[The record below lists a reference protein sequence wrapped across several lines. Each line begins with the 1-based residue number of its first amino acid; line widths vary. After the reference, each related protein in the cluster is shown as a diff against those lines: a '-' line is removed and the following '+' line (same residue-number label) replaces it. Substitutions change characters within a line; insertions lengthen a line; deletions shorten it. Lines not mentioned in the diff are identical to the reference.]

1 MKARRKGFTLI
12 ELLVVIAIISI
23 LAGLLLPVLAGARE
37 RARRVK
43 CMNNLKQIGIA
54 CQMYSDDWSE
64 VYPCYTGCTTAK
76 ADQPGVNSNPSD
88 SLFILYNKYASDTE
102 LFVCPSAGDKK
113 ATGVAPTVFNAGAA
127 PNLPTGL
134 NYANLSY
141 GYDATHSTTHPADVA
156 FAADAGA
163 QGKNSTNHNSDGQNV
178 LYIGQNVVWQTS
190 YMCGHGVQD
199 IYSGGGGTAAGT
211 TDGGDYRT
219 HDKIDKQ

>member
-43 CMNNLKQIGIA
+43 CMNNLKQLGIA

-64 VYPCYTGCTTAK
+64 IYPCYNGTTAK
-76 ADQPGVNSNPSD
+76 ADVAGTNAQPSD

-102 LFVCPSAGDKK
+102 LFVCPTEGSHK
-113 ATGVAPTVFNAGAA
+113 ALNVAPFA
-127 PNLPTGL
+127 PPATLPTGL
-134 NYANLSY
+134 TVANLSY
-141 GYDATHSTTHPADVA
+141 GYDSTHATTHPADVA
-156 FAADAGA
+156 IIADAGPS
-163 QGKNSTNHNSDGQNV
+163 GGGGGSNSTNHNKDGQNV

-190 YMCGHGVQD
+190 QLCGHNGQD
-199 IYSGGGGTAAGT
+199 IYAGGGAGA
-211 TDGGDYRT
+211 DSDDKRT
-219 HDKIDKQ
+219 HDQIQKQ